1 MIEEPLPKNYSLLK
15 GIVIA
20 LGVLIVVMLFVIII
34 ASVMKYNEQKSDE
47 AALVDKYQTSQV
59 SVTNTVKP
67 FEMNLKLED
76 GQQIISTSSSDKG
89 ILVTVGQNGNAQKI
103 LLVDYTGKITGI
115 INVN

>member
-1 MIEEPLPKNYSLLK
+1 MI
-15 GIVIA
+15 I
-20 LGVLIVVMLFVIII
+20 LGVLIVVMVVVLII
-34 ASVMKYNEQKSDE
+34 ASVMKYNKQKSAE

-59 SVTNTVKP
+59 PVVTAGSP
-67 FEMNLKLED
+67 FEMNLKLEE

-103 LLVDYTGKITGI
+103 LLIDYSGKITGT